1 MVGRAKIA
9 VIGAGNV
16 GATCA
21 LWIVSQQLGD
31 VVLVDIPQMQNA
43 TRGKALDLYE
53 CAPVRRFDCTV
64 TGTADYADIAGAD
77 VVVLTAGV
85 PRKPGMSRDDL
96 IKTNVAIV
104 RSVSEQ
110 IAAHAP
116 GSIVIV
122 VSNPLDAMVY
132 TAWKV
137 TGFPTNRIVGQAGC
151 LDMARFKAFIAEETG
166 FSVEDINTLLL
177 GGHGDDMVPL
187 PRFTNIAGTWDDHF
201 PLVVW
206 QTGSGTQSNMNVNE
220 VLSNRAIAL
229 AGGVLGS
236 KDPVHPNDHVNLSQS
251 SNDTFP
257 TAMHIA
263 AVTALHERLLPA
275 LRDLGAALAA
285 KSREFADV
293 VKIGR
298 THLMDAVPLTLGQ
311 EFSGY
316 TVQVERGAGR
326 VAATVPALLELALGG
341 TAVGTGLNSHPRF
354 AQRVAAVI
362 AQLTGHPF
370 VTAPNKFEALAAHD
384 AIVQTSGALKTTA
397 AALMKV
403 ANDVRWMA
411 SGPRS
416 GIGELTIPP
425 NEPGSSIMPG
435 KVNPTQSEA
444 LTMVAVQVLGNDA
457 AIGFAGASGNF
468 ELNVYK
474 PVLIY
479 NLLQSIG
486 LLADAAASFRR
497 HCVSG
502 IGADR
507 QRIAEL
513 VGNSLM
519 LVTALT
525 PYIGYDKAAEIA
537 KHAHAEG
544 ATLREVALELGYV
557 SGEQFD
563 AWVQPQ
569 RMTRPGG

>member
-187 PRFTNIAGTWDDHF
+187 PRFTNIAGIPVTEFMSAERLDE
-201 PLVVW
+201 LVERAKQGGGEIVALL
-206 QTGSGTQSNMNVNE
+206 GTS
-220 VLSNRAIAL
+220 AYYAP
-229 AGGVLGS
+229 A
-236 KDPVHPNDHVNLSQS
+236 
-251 SNDTFP
+251 
-257 TAMHIA
+257 A
-263 AVTALHERLLPA
+263 AVTQMVEAIVRDKKRILPCA
-275 LRDLGAALAA
+275 GYCDGQYGIDGLYVGVPCVLGAGGLERILEVHLEPGEQDLLTASAGHV
-285 KSREFADV
+285 RELVEV
-293 VKIGR
+293 VQR
-298 THLMDAVPLTLGQ
+298 QYP
-311 EFSGY
+311 
-316 TVQVERGAGR
+316 
-326 VAATVPALLELALGG
+326 ELA
-341 TAVGTGLNSHPRF
+341 
-354 AQRVAAVI
+354 
-362 AQLTGHPF
+362 
-370 VTAPNKFEALAAHD
+370 
-384 AIVQTSGALKTTA
+384 
-397 AALMKV
+397 
-403 ANDVRWMA
+403 
-411 SGPRS
+411 
-416 GIGELTIPP
+416 
-425 NEPGSSIMPG
+425 
-435 KVNPTQSEA
+435 
-444 LTMVAVQVLGNDA
+444 
-457 AIGFAGASGNF
+457 
-468 ELNVYK
+468 
-474 PVLIY
+474 
-479 NLLQSIG
+479 
-486 LLADAAASFRR
+486 
-497 HCVSG
+497 
-502 IGADR
+502 
-507 QRIAEL
+507 
-513 VGNSLM
+513 
-519 LVTALT
+519 
-525 PYIGYDKAAEIA
+525 
-537 KHAHAEG
+537 
-544 ATLREVALELGYV
+544 
-557 SGEQFD
+557 
-563 AWVQPQ
+563 
-569 RMTRPGG
+569 